1 MGVDT
6 RVVVPRNRK
15 QTTIDFGSPNVSQI
29 ASISNKNVK
38 NKTFSLFL
46 TALLSTTMGADYG
59 CYKICR

>member
-29 ASISNKNVK
+29 ASVIKMYKEQDISPFFNSIIVYYCGGRLWVLQN
-38 NKTFSLFL
+38 L
-46 TALLSTTMGADYG
+46 
-59 CYKICR
+59 